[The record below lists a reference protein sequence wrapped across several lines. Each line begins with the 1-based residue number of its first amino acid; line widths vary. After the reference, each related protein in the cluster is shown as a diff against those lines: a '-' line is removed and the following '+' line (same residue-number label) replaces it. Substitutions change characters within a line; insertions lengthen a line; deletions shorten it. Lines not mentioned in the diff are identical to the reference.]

1 MHLVGKDGLMIS
13 IKQKIEVAPTL
24 RVMMSSLLAHFRHLD
39 MFAMF
44 MPAQAQGV
52 ARLGSRP

>member
-1 MHLVGKDGLMIS
+1 MEYHCRDIF
-13 IKQKIEVAPTL
+13 TL

-52 ARLGSRP
+52 ARLPLG